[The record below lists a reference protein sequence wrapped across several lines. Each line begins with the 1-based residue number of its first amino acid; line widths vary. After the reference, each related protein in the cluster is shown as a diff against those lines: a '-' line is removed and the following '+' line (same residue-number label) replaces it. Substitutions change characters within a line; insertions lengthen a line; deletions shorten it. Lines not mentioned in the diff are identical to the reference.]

1 MADTPTVLAP
11 IPAYP
16 LTDARDQQRY
26 RVLVH
31 RWLTM
36 AGNVVSAPVTAAATS
51 LVVVF
56 PRQEVD
62 THYGV
67 QISPN
72 WSTTMHW
79 SGKTTTQVTINFGT
93 GAPAGALV
101 DIVTFRAEG

>member
-1 MADTPTVLAP
+1 MADAPNILAP

-16 LTDARDQQRY
+16 LTDARDEQRY

-36 AGNVVSAPVTAAATS
+36 AGNVVNVPVTTAATS

-62 THYGV
+62 TKYGV
-67 QISPN
+67 QVTPN
-72 WSTTMHW
+72 WSTTTYW
-79 SGKTTTQVTINFGT
+79 SGKTTTQVTLNFSV
-93 GAPAGALV
+93 GAPAGAQIDL
-101 DIVTFRAEG
+101 ITFRSET

>member
-1 MADTPTVLAP
+1 MPENQILAP
-11 IPAYP
+11 VPAYP
-16 LTDARDQQRY
+16 LTDARDEQRY

-36 AGNVVSAPVTAAATS
+36 AGNFVSVPVTAAATS

-62 THYGV
+62 TKYGV

-72 WSTTMHW
+72 WATTTSW
-79 SGKTTTQVTINFGT
+79 SGKTTTQVTLNFSVL
-93 GAPAGALV
+93 APAGAMV
-101 DIVTFRAEG
+101 DIITFRNET